1 MPYGETQMGREKR
14 WTNYNQLTW
23 VEKIKQHRYEIM
35 LGEELA
41 YRSSEFLL
49 GQAKNFPSDN
59 IGNDNLGLGAVPSKV
74 NTSFG
79 DKTMLSFFA
88 RGNYSFNDK
97 YMLTATVRADGS
109 TVFSYKNKWGF
120 FPAFSAAWRI
130 SEEKFMKQNLPFVS
144 NMKLRLGW
152 GIVGNDRIANFLSL
166 DLYTQSKYGIG
177 NTTSTVLTQSHLKNK
192 NLKWEGSSTTNLGVD
207 LGFFDNRLNV
217 TADFFIKNT
226 KDLLLAQNL
235 AYVTGFSS
243 QMQNIGKIQNR
254 GIELAIN
261 STNIQNRNFTWS
273 TDFNISFIRN
283 ELKALSSGANYA
295 EAYSNFD
302 RTNYTQSDLS
312 LIHI

>member
-166 DLYTQSKYGIG
+166 DLYTQSKYG
-177 NTTSTVLTQSHLKNK
+177 
-192 NLKWEGSSTTNLGVD
+192 
-207 LGFFDNRLNV
+207 
-217 TADFFIKNT
+217 
-226 KDLLLAQNL
+226 
-235 AYVTGFSS
+235 
-243 QMQNIGKIQNR
+243 
-254 GIELAIN
+254 
-261 STNIQNRNFTWS
+261 
-273 TDFNISFIRN
+273 
-283 ELKALSSGANYA
+283 
-295 EAYSNFD
+295 
-302 RTNYTQSDLS
+302 LS